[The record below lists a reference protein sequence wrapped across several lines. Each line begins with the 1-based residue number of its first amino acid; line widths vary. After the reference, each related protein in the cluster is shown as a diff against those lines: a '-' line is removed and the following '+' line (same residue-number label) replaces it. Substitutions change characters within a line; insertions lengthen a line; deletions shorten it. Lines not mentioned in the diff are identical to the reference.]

1 MKKYRKR
8 PITHIIHRKKLAPKI
23 NHQATFKHLIDVG
36 HKEISLECEYCH
48 KIVKKE
54 LIELVVSASL
64 KFNNKIEEIKNK
76 YQCEECECI
85 NHLIL
90 DK

>member
-36 HKEISLECEYCH
+36 LKEISLECEYCH

-54 LIELVVSASL
+54 LIELVLTNSL
-64 KFNNKIEEIKNK
+64 NFKNKLEEIKNK

-90 DK
+90 DQ

>member
-64 KFNNKIEEIKNK
+64 KFNNKIP
-76 YQCEECECI
+76 
-85 NHLIL
+85 LFT
-90 DK
+90 